1 MVVAGALIL
10 ILMASFVVNVIV
22 IILELLAVIV
32 GIVLVLGGVAM
43 LMFGR
48 WSPWRGPQRW
58 EPQTST

>member
-1 MVVAGALIL
+1 MIVVGALIL

-22 IILELLAVIV
+22 MILELLAVVV

-48 WSPWRGPQRW
+48 WFLGRGPRNW
-58 EPQTST
+58 GPPSST